1 MNEAQPMTTWH
12 HAIGNEI
19 AYENVLE
26 RWLEE
31 SDSQPRA
38 DAGKISSAAYRRLR
52 IEKHRTWFA
61 LTSAGLTLMLTMPSV
76 SSYLSACG
84 SVLTSWLGR

>member
-1 MNEAQPMTTWH
+1 MNEAQTMTTWH
-12 HAIGNEI
+12 QAI
-19 AYENVLE
+19 ADENLLE

-31 SDSQPRA
+31 SNSQPRP
-38 DAGKISSAAYRRLR
+38 DAGRIASAAYRRLR

-76 SSYLSACG
+76 SSYLSTCSG
-84 SVLTSWLGR
+84 VLSSWLGW